1 MDWKRKLTSRKFWA
15 AIASFVSMLIIA
27 LRGDASEA
35 ETVTGLIM
43 AGAAVI
49 AYIVGEGLT
58 DAAGAGG
65 GAAETVRRT
74 VCPAGRKPGCCRDRK
89 SAAADFAD
97 GWAGR
102 ICAGLRARKSGL
114 RGLAQAGTDFL

>member
-1 MDWKRKLTSRKFWA
+1 MAKGFNSRGMRGMGGMGGGMNMNMLRQAQKMQEQMEQITTELEAKEYTA
-15 AIASFVSMLIIA
+15 A
-27 LRGDASEA
+27 
-35 ETVTGLIM
+35 
-43 AGAAVI
+43 
-49 AYIVGEGLT
+49 
-58 DAAGAGG
+58 AGG

-102 ICAGLRARKSGL
+102 ICVGLRARKSGL